1 MAEKLYFIALLADGE
16 VSKEAMIQ
24 KQYMLEQ
31 YGCRVALKSPPHITI
46 VPPFN
51 IKEEDEEVLT
61 GCLDKIHLP
70 FDSIEVQTRNYDH
83 FGNRV
88 IFIDIESSTSLGY
101 LVEQV
106 YDHLNACGFP
116 LIKDERPFHPHITIA
131 NRDIPKRNFRDIFR
145 QFKEMKLEKLMT
157 ISQLT
162 LLKNEPGK
170 WTILRSFPF
179 QP

>member
-1 MAEKLYFIALLADGE
+1 MAERLYFIALLADEE
-16 VSKEAMIQ
+16 VSKQAMIQ

-31 YGCRVALKSPPHITI
+31 YGCRVALKSPPHVTI

-51 IKEEDEEVLT
+51 MKEEDEEVLT

-88 IFIDIESSTSLGY
+88 IFIDIESSSELDY
-101 LVEQV
+101 LVNQV
-106 YDHLNACGFP
+106 YDHLNACGFSF
-116 LIKDERPFHPHITIA
+116 IKDERPFHPHITIA
-131 NRDIPKRNFRDIFR
+131 NRDIPKRNFREIYQHFTAL
-145 QFKEMKLEKLMT
+145 KLEQVMT
-157 ISQLT
+157 INSLA

-170 WTILRSFPF
+170 WYVIQTFPLSS
-179 QP
+179 